1 MTRAFTIIRSALAGL
16 VVAMTSL
23 GAAQAAPIA
32 VTFDGTD
39 YTIGTLTGVY
49 NDTPTASLLQSQP
62 WWDNTTLAQG
72 LAAAL
77 GNQLGVPNFGSWGP
91 LFAYS
96 LPVPN
101 AALTSWYFSPSGPGV
116 NTVTVF
122 PGSEFV
128 FAVDET
134 PAAVPLPPTAALLLG
149 GLGVVGVMKRRARK
163 AA

>member
-1 MTRAFTIIRSALAGL
+1 MTRAFSIIRSALAGL

-23 GAAQAAPIA
+23 GAAQAAPID

-62 WWDNTTLAQG
+62 WWGNATLAQG

-77 GNQLGVPNFGSWGP
+77 GDQFGAPNFGIWGP

-96 LPVPN
+96 LPQP
-101 AALTSWYFSPSGPGV
+101 AALTARYFSPSGPGV

-134 PAAVPLPPTAALLLG
+134 PAAVPLPPTTALLLG